1 MLHCVIISLTKTKP
15 KCKHCVKKKKKKSTL
30 YDAVGFK
37 TTFNRNSSSSKNNN

>member
-15 KCKHCVKKKKKKSTL
+15 KCKHCVKKKKVHS
-30 YDAVGFK
+30 DAVGFK

>member
-15 KCKHCVKKKKKKSTL
+15 KCKHCVKKKKSAL